1 MLLIQPKSGRYWPL
15 WSDHRGDAMSSKA
28 LNWAFAQ
35 NLSPAA
41 LKLVL
46 VAMADGADEY
56 GVYWSGYT
64 TLAKKTSLDRS
75 TVIRHV
81 DGLIKGG
88 YIRKTRRFKY
98 NGEDR
103 SNLYCLNLGEV
114 VAEDHPLVADC
125 DSPPSSKLPPPSG
138 KLQRPEPPLET
149 INKKT
154 ALTREEFLREI
165 DGQRIAGRFNAYT
178 ADESIIAIEAGNVWD
193 YWAAY
198 PDRKPTG
205 DLVAGFIGWL
215 RQSRAVKAAEKLAAK
230 SKASGGSEGAP
241 LAQASQPWHE
251 NIARKIGEA
260 PARAW
265 IYPLHHDG
273 EKIIAPTKFHRDTVL
288 QKFRTEIEA
297 EFRRGIPIVF
307 GQPSQ
312 EQSA

>member
-1 MLLIQPKSGRYWPL
+1 M
-15 WSDHRGDAMSSKA
+15 
-28 LNWAFAQ
+28 
-35 NLSPAA
+35 
-41 LKLVL
+41 KLVL
-46 VAMADGADEY
+46 VAMADGADDY

-64 TLAKKTSLDRS
+64 TLAKKTSADRS

-81 DGLIKGG
+81 DSLVREG
-88 YIRKTRRFKY
+88 YIRKVNRFKD
-98 NGEDR
+98 NGENR
-103 SNLYCLNLGEV
+103 SNLYRLNLGEV

-125 DSPPSSKLPPPSG
+125 NHPPSG
-138 KLQRPEPPLET
+138 KLQPPSGNLQRPEPSLET

-154 ALTREEFLREI
+154 ALSREEFLREI
-165 DGQRIAGRFNAYT
+165 DGQRTAGRFNAYT

-251 NIARKIGEA
+251 RVAKRIGEA

-265 IYPLHHDG
+265 IYPLRYYG
-273 EKIIAPTKFHRDTVL
+273 QQIIAPTKFIRDWVF
-288 QKFRTEIEA
+288 KEYRTEIEA
-297 EFRRGIPIVF
+297 EFWSGIPIVV
-307 GQPSQ
+307 GQIPQ
-312 EQSA
+312 EQSV